1 MRVGVGLD
9 RAGSDVIGAQQRLA
23 RQEGRL
29 PPLGADAQDGVRLP
43 IEHGAERPVRVG
55 EVEQR
60 HVAERLEGQQ
70 PRRTV
75 SGLQRARR
83 QARPRRDRQELHE
96 VTAGDQ

>member
-1 MRVGVGLD
+1 M
-9 RAGSDVIGAQQRLA
+9 
-23 RQEGRL
+23 
-29 PPLGADAQDGVRLP
+29 
-43 IEHGAERPVRVG
+43 RVG

-60 HVAERLEGQQ
+60 HVAERLEGEQ